1 MRDKEWVYEES
12 DGKRQMR
19 LVSPPFLSRLSH
31 SLFSVSQPVQEEP
44 IRERSPVKKAQPM
57 APKPTARTIDVKV
70 EVGNSAET
78 KEEVRKDFESSL
90 RNNDDEKLPEI
101 TILQIVK
108 HTEPPPSPTTS
119 RPSYAPTTSLPSY
132 APTMNLTRLTQP
144 YTLSSNDRRFRGLHF
159 KRFSGSAAVTGWSI
173 FEKRPTASLNV
184 SITLAVVVSEDQFH
198 PERFVDSWD
207 G

>member
-44 IRERSPVKKAQPM
+44 IRERSPIKKTQPM

-119 RPSYAPTTSLPSY
+119 RPSYAPTV
-132 APTMNLTRLTQP
+132 NLTRLTQP
-144 YTLSSNDRRFRGLHF
+144 YALSSNDRRFRGLHF
-159 KRFSGSAAVTGWSI
+159 KRFSGSAAVTGWSV

-198 PERFVDSWD
+198 PERFVDSWN

>member
-1 MRDKEWVYEES
+1 
-12 DGKRQMR
+12 MR

-44 IRERSPVKKAQPM
+44 IRERSPIKKTQPM

-119 RPSYAPTTSLPSY
+119 LPSY
-132 APTMNLTRLTQP
+132 APTVNLTRLTQP

>member
-90 RNNDDEKLPEI
+90 RNSDDEKLPEI

-119 RPSYAPTTSLPSY
+119 LPSY
-132 APTMNLTRLTQP
+132 APTVNLTRLTQP

>member
-44 IRERSPVKKAQPM
+44 IRERSPIKKTQPM

-119 RPSYAPTTSLPSY
+119 RPSYAPTV
-132 APTMNLTRLTQP
+132 NLTRLTQP

>member
-1 MRDKEWVYEES
+1 
-12 DGKRQMR
+12 MR

-90 RNNDDEKLPEI
+90 RNSDDEKLPEI

-132 APTMNLTRLTQP
+132 APTVNLTRLTQP

-159 KRFSGSAAVTGWSI
+159 KRFSGSAAVTGWSV

>member
-1 MRDKEWVYEES
+1 
-12 DGKRQMR
+12 MR

-119 RPSYAPTTSLPSY
+119 RPSYAPTV
-132 APTMNLTRLTQP
+132 NLTRLTQP

>member
-1 MRDKEWVYEES
+1 
-12 DGKRQMR
+12 MR

-44 IRERSPVKKAQPM
+44 IRERSPIKKTQPM

-90 RNNDDEKLPEI
+90 RNSDDEKLPEI

-132 APTMNLTRLTQP
+132 APTVNLTRLTQP

-198 PERFVDSWD
+198 PERCVDSWD

>member
-1 MRDKEWVYEES
+1 
-12 DGKRQMR
+12 MR

-90 RNNDDEKLPEI
+90 RNSDDEKLPEI

-132 APTMNLTRLTQP
+132 APTVNLTRLTQP

>member
-90 RNNDDEKLPEI
+90 RNSDDEKLPEI

-108 HTEPPPSPTTS
+108 HTEPPPSPPTS
-119 RPSYAPTTSLPSY
+119 RPSYAPTGNLASLP
-132 APTMNLTRLTQP
+132 PP

>member
-1 MRDKEWVYEES
+1 
-12 DGKRQMR
+12 
-19 LVSPPFLSRLSH
+19 
-31 SLFSVSQPVQEEP
+31 
-44 IRERSPVKKAQPM
+44 M

-90 RNNDDEKLPEI
+90 RNSDDEKLPEI

-132 APTMNLTRLTQP
+132 APTVNLTRLTQP

-159 KRFSGSAAVTGWSI
+159 KRFSGSAAVTGWSV

>member
-19 LVSPPFLSRLSH
+19 LVSPPFLSSLSH

-44 IRERSPVKKAQPM
+44 IRERSPIKKTQPM

-119 RPSYAPTTSLPSY
+119 RPSYAPTV
-132 APTMNLTRLTQP
+132 NLTRLTQP

>member
-90 RNNDDEKLPEI
+90 RNSDDEKLPEI

-119 RPSYAPTTSLPSY
+119 RPSYAPTV
-132 APTMNLTRLTQP
+132 NLTRLTQP